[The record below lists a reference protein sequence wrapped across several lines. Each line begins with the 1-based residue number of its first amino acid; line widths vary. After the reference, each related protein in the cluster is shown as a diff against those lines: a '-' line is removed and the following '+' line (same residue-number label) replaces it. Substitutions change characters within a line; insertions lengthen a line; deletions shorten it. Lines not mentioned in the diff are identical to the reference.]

1 MPRLTGSYKRILISR
16 YLNKMYY
23 HWKPSNGN
31 LCGNSNRLAVILW
44 KSLKKVSSQ
53 TVKKFLS
60 SVIFKIE

>member
-1 MPRLTGSYKRILISR
+1 
-16 YLNKMYY
+16 MYY
-23 HWKPSNGN
+23 HRKPSNGN
-31 LCGNSNRLAVILW
+31 LCGNSNRLAVIFWILW